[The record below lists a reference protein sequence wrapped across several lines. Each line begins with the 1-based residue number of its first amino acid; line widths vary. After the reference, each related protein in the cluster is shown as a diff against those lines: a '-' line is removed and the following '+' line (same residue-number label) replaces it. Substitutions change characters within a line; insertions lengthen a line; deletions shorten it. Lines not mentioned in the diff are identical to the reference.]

1 MYIIDVGQLYIKKTK
16 TQKFIDIIVKKNQNR
31 IEREEKF
38 DRRFDK
44 EKEANKGVWGMPRLS
59 ETTKDVVSCEKLRVG
74 ANNR

>member
-1 MYIIDVGQLYIKKTK
+1 V
-16 TQKFIDIIVKKNQNR
+16 
-31 IEREEKF
+31 REEECDDLGLERLKYKRLYF
-38 DRRFDK
+38 VYYK

>member
-1 MYIIDVGQLYIKKTK
+1 MLRFLGLERLGRYARECILYH
-16 TQKFIDIIVKKNQNR
+16 
-31 IEREEKF
+31 
-38 DRRFDK
+38 K